1 MTTHHLQDI
10 HLDMEKEREHV
21 KAQVKT
27 DYLDT
32 EGMDDNA
39 LLMQYFRLGVLLIY
53 I

>member
-1 MTTHHLQDI
+1 MNDHCQLILNHHHQDI

-39 LLMQYFRLGVLLIY
+39 LLMQYFR
-53 I
+53 